1 MKLGVPALT
10 KNLLTQR
17 VRGVDQGYFHELFQ
31 KQLAEPVFFFCFFF
45 QDVTLLMDKDPNGKV
60 LLWF

>member
-31 KQLAEPVFFFCFFF
+31 KQLAEPVFF